1 MVLKKARLHK
11 ICPLPVRA
19 AEPSRGGW
27 MDPGLPHGRG
37 RSYCSVERGRESAT
51 PSTDPHAHPPPAPP
65 APAGGPRRRQRVWAV
80 WTQLVDR
87 PWALTNKR
95 FFRWWPDGGTIHY
108 AILWLVSLSHT
119 AWSGADCIR
128 AWSLLWSVLWQK
140 GHKCSQH
147 GPGLIILC
155 HQCDFMT
162 RSFCISWWAVR
173 DILAQ
178 RAGFKMNPTKVI
190 PHSF

>member
-1 MVLKKARLHK
+1 MCFIAKRLAERENTSVKENMSQMMVIKKARLHK
-11 ICPLPVRA
+11 ICPLTVQA

-65 APAGGPRRRQRVWAV
+65 APAGGPRHRQRVWVV

-108 AILWLVSLSHT
+108 AILWLGYPASATGFSCSHF
-119 AWSGADCIR
+119 I
-128 AWSLLWSVLWQK
+128 
-140 GHKCSQH
+140 
-147 GPGLIILC
+147 LIPL
-155 HQCDFMT
+155 
-162 RSFCISWWAVR
+162 
-173 DILAQ
+173 
-178 RAGFKMNPTKVI
+178 
-190 PHSF
+190 